1 MSIRPGHAILSTQLA
16 VLSLVAGLG
25 CGSTDAAPTEP
36 PAAPA
41 TPAGLAASASSSS
54 SIAVS
59 WNASTG
65 ATAYKVQRA
74 PDASA
79 APGTWGASTT
89 VSSSPFTDSGLSA
102 STTYWYRVAAS
113 SSVGDSPFASP
124 VSATTQAAGGG
135 GTITTIS
142 AALSVLSAKRIVFA
156 HASVGGNIMAGVQ
169 TLLGANG
176 SPKPSIVDLGFPTPS
191 PGPLTAGKIGEV
203 GWYDLNTH
211 PWSKVSAFQAYMNSD
226 GLGAVADIAMMKFC
240 FIDFDAG
247 ADSVE
252 TSARAAQ
259 LFSAYQAMVSAVQ
272 AAHPGVKLVH
282 FTAAITAAGNGR
294 REAYNNLVR
303 ATYGSSGR
311 LFDLADLESN
321 GHTDSEGRVMDPAYN
336 TGDDHLNT
344 TGKGVVAQALL
355 LFLANLP

>member
-1 MSIRPGHAILSTQLA
+1 MLA

-41 TPAGLAASASSSS
+41 TPAGLAASASSSG

-74 PDASA
+74 PDASG

-89 VSSSPFTDSGLSA
+89 VTSSPLADSGLAA

-124 VSATTQAAGGG
+124 VSATTQATGGG
-135 GTITTIS
+135 GTVTAIP
-142 AALSVLSAKRIVFA
+142 AALSALSTKRIVFA
-156 HASVGGNIMAGVQ
+156 HASVGSNIKAGIETILDGNA
-169 TLLGANG
+169 A
-176 SPKPSIVDLGFPTPS
+176 PKPSFVSFTYPTVS
-191 PGPLTAGKIGEV
+191 PGALTAGKIGEV
-203 GWYDLNTH
+203 AWGDALNQR
-211 PWSKVSAFQAYMNSD
+211 PFEKVAAFQSFMN
-226 GLGAVADIAMMKFC
+226 GGGMGAVSDIAMMKFC
-240 FIDFDAG
+240 FVDFDAG
-247 ADSVE
+247 PTSVE
-252 TSARAAQ
+252 TTARAAE
-259 LFSAYQAMVSAVQ
+259 LFAAYQSMVSAVQ
-272 AAHPGVKLVH
+272 AAHSGVKLVH
-282 FTAAITAAGNGR
+282 FTSAITQADNTR
-294 REAYNNLVR
+294 REAYNNLIR
-303 ATYGSSGR
+303 SAYASTGR
-311 LFDLADLESN
+311 LFDLADIESN
-321 GHTDSEGRVMDPAYN
+321 GHTDSFGRILDPALAVDKN
-336 TGDDHLNT
+336 DDHLNP